1 MGGGGG
7 GSSIV
12 EEISIL
18 SSFVGIEKQGTKHLF
33 VLIQTEQVHWGSRAN
48 KSGNFSIAEF

>member
-48 KSGNFSIAEF
+48 NSGNFSIAEF